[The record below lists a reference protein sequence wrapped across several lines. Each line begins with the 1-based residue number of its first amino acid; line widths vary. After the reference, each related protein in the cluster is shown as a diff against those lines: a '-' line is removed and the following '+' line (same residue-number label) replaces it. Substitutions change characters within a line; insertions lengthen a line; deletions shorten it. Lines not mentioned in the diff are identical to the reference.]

1 MSHNVDPTREQFDR
15 FKSLPRDTP
24 IMMLNLVRL
33 NAQAV
38 YPDGETITGAEA
50 YDRYGKYSGPVF
62 QRLGGSILWRGRP
75 ECVVI
80 GPPDEHWDVAFIALY
95 PNAGAFMAMV
105 TDPEYREAVVH
116 RQVAV
121 ADSRLIRMGQSEA
134 GAVFSA

>member
-1 MSHNVDPTREQFDR
+1 MSHNVDPTREQFDV

-50 YDRYGKYSGPVF
+50 YSRYGEYSGPVF
-62 QRLGGSILWRGRP
+62 KRLGGSILWRGRP

-80 GPPDEHWDVAFIALY
+80 GPPEEQWDVAFVALY
-95 PNAGAFMAMV
+95 PNSGAFMAMV
-105 TDPEYREAVVH
+105 TDPEYRAIVVH

-121 ADSRLIRMGQSEA
+121 ADSRLIRLGQAEA
-134 GAVFSA
+134 GAAFSA